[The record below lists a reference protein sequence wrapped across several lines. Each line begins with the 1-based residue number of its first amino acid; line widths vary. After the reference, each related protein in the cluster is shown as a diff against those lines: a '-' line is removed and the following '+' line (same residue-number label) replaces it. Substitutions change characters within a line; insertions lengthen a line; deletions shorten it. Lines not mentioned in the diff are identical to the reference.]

1 MTPENWQN
9 IDEAVQTEWV
19 DSSDGF
25 ERVQDVL
32 LNTREPTSAPT
43 VAERA
48 VVSAPTARKHL
59 TRLAELGVAR
69 VVETTN
75 GRRYARNE
83 GYHLSQRIQDLDREH
98 TMADLEAAIEE
109 MDARLETFEREYDT
123 EHPQNV
129 SVDVDEQEFSFGG
142 EPTSTGEDVYQWQS
156 TLQNRAVVM
165 AAIEFKAARTISEP
179 DIEPEAEA

>member
-1 MTPENWQN
+1 MMPESWQN

-75 GRRYARNE
+75 GLRYARNE
-83 GYHLSQRIQDLDREH
+83 GYHLSQRIQDLGRER
-98 TMADLEAAIEE
+98 TMANLEAAVEE
-109 MDARLETFEREYDT
+109 MDARVEAFEREYDA
-123 EHPQNV
+123 EHPRDV
-129 SVDVDEQEFSFGG
+129 SVEVDEQEFSFGE
-142 EPTSTGEDVYQWQS
+142 EPMSTGEDVHQWQS
-156 TLQNRAVVM
+156 MLQNRAVVM

-179 DIEPEAEA
+179 DVEPEAEA